1 MIDKKIKKISQIRF
15 SKEVSIPMPEGLDSN
30 QQDEGYYPSQDPEQE
45 LVVQVQV
52 LL

>member
-1 MIDKKIKKISQIRF
+1 MIDKKIRKISQIRL
-15 SKEVSIPMPEGLDSN
+15 SKVSIPMPKGLNSN
-30 QQDEGYYPSQDPEQE
+30 QQDKGYYPSQDSELE